1 LSGGN
6 QQKIVIGKWL
16 STESKI
22 FIFDEPTRGI
32 DVGSKSEI
40 FSLIYK
46 LVQDG
51 AAVLLISSELSEIV
65 RVCDRVYV
73 MREGTISGE
82 LSGDLINEANVLK
95 LGMADV

>member
-1 LSGGN
+1 MSGGN